1 MRFTREP
8 VAIVQGLVVPI
19 LLALVLLFHLNDTLT
34 GALNV
39 LIVAVGGAVA
49 AAGVGV
55 DKLLPLLGGLA
66 KAVLAVLLAFGMNV
80 PETTQAFVLTV
91 TSILVAF
98 LTRPQVT
105 AKAPPAPALSTSS
118 AAWREE

>member
-19 LLALVLLFHLNDTLT
+19 LLALVLLLHLSETAT

-39 LIVAVGGAVA
+39 LILAVGGAVA
-49 AAGVGV
+49 AVGVGV

-66 KAVLAVLLAFGMNV
+66 KAVIAVLLAFGLHV
-80 PETTQAFVLTV
+80 PEATQAFVLTV
-91 TSILVAF
+91 ISVVVAF
-98 LTRPQVT
+98 LTRLQVT
-105 AKAPPAPALSTSS
+105 AKSPPTPALSTSS